1 MNKRTIK
8 IFPVILGV
16 LLVGLAV
23 WLALE
28 RERNLPAGV
37 ASYAEMEAATKRF
50 ASSFSNFESI
60 EGPERVAKTSIIY
73 NEEGKKI
80 PLTSYKGK
88 VVVLNFWATWCA
100 PCVTELPALAKL
112 KEARPDIE
120 VIAVSLDL
128 QKSASEL
135 AVFLEKSKAGSLGVY
150 YDQGTELNVQFP
162 NRGLPTTYIITPD
175 NKIAYKMEGDADWS
189 SSDALTFVD
198 FVKTQR

>member
-8 IFPVILGV
+8 IFPVILGFI
-16 LLVGLAV
+16 LVGLAI
-23 WLALE
+23 WLAAE
-28 RERNLPAGV
+28 RERNLPPGV

-50 ASSFSNFESI
+50 ASSFSNFETI
-60 EGPERVAKTSIIY
+60 EGPERVTKTSVIY
-73 NEEGKKI
+73 DEAGKKI
-80 PLTSYKGK
+80 PLTFYKGK

-128 QKSASEL
+128 QKSAKDL
-135 AVFLEKSKAGSLGVY
+135 AAFLDKSNASTLGVY
-150 YDQGTELNVQFP
+150 YDKGTELNVQFP
-162 NRGLPTTYIITPD
+162 NRGLPTTYVISSDGKIT
-175 NKIAYKMEGDADWS
+175 YKMEGDADWS
-189 SSDALTFVD
+189 SPDALTFVD